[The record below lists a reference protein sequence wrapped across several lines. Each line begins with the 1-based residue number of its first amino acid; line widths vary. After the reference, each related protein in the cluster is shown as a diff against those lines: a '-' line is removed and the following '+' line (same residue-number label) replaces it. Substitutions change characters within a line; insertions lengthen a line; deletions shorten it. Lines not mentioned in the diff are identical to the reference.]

1 MSKITDR
8 ELELLESEDIGLP
21 VERIKRKGKFVRQDK
36 HPDKRRPK
44 RQSQDWIYELD
55 KEDIDEDFS

>member
-44 RQSQDWIYELD
+44 RQSQD
-55 KEDIDEDFS
+55 